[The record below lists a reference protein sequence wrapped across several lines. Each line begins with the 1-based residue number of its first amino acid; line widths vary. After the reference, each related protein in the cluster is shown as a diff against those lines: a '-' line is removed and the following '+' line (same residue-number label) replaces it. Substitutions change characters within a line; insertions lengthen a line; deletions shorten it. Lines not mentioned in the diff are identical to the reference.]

1 MKIPQLALAF
11 FLFLSGCA
19 LADLPTGRASDL
31 AQSLKNYQQ
40 ATIDQNVDQVMMFTY
55 PGMFKILPKEQMR
68 QGLVEMYG
76 KGAAPKIRQMVFSTP
91 GSPRPYSRGQFV
103 VIKYHVKMEVP
114 RPGDAT
120 PDIDRHIIKIMKR
133 QLGEAVVVIIDEKNS
148 LIKISRDT
156 EMIVL
161 NEDNQGWKMIE
172 KDNLGWLIR
181 NGALPEDLAK
191 MLQPTL

>member
-1 MKIPQLALAF
+1 MKIPQLTLAF
-11 FLFLSGCA
+11 FLFFGGYA
-19 LADLPTGRASDL
+19 LAESTTGSTSDL

-40 ATIDQNVDQVMMFTY
+40 ATIDQNVDQVMTFTY

-68 QGLVEMYG
+68 KGLVEMYG
-76 KGAAPKIRQMVFSTP
+76 KGTAPKIRQMVFATP
-91 GSPRPYSRGQFV
+91 DSPRAYSKGQFV

-133 QLGEAVVVIIDEKNS
+133 QLGEAVEVIIDEKNS
-148 LIKISRDT
+148 LIKVSRDT

-181 NGALPEDLAK
+181 NGVLPEDLAK
-191 MLQPTL
+191 VLQ